1 MKKIHIF
8 GTSFSIAGGFDFGEG
23 HWLDETLNRIYKF
36 VDEPKT
42 IRNFSWPGQMER
54 LITDSDVQIIN
65 HAKCGYGNELIYRKV
80 FDITN
85 APDFKREDNLFLFEF
100 SYYGRKEFYSK
111 KLKDYF
117 IVNYNNNDME
127 NLSFGWDYQD
137 FSRSKEKQERIMYL
151 EHLRDISREFLDDT
165 LYGVDTPEY
174 LQDWPLI
181 QNITYF
187 VSYLN
192 QNNIN
197 FLYTSPPVVHPRR
210 VSPLIK
216 SWFKDNVKRDETI
229 RYTMGNGEEI
239 VEGFVAFFNM
249 PEHEKFRLHITGE
262 TRSIV
267 RDMHLG
273 LWGAKIVAQQTYN
286 RLIDE
291 GWIRGE
297 YAEFP
302 QKPILNLEEVE
313 S

>member
-8 GTSFSIAGGFDFGEG
+8 GTSFSIGGGFDFGDG
-23 HWLDETLNRIYKF
+23 AWLDDTLNRVYKF

-54 LITDSDVQIIN
+54 LITDKDVQIIN

-85 APDFKREDNLFLFEF
+85 APDFKKEDNLFLFEF

-111 KLKDYF
+111 KLRDYF
-117 IVNYNNNDME
+117 IVNYNYNDME
-127 NLSFGWDYQD
+127 HLSFGWDYQD
-137 FSRSKEKQERIMYL
+137 FSRGNEKQEKIMHL
-151 EHLRDISREFLDDT
+151 EHLKDISREFLDDV
-165 LYGVDTPEY
+165 LYGVDQPEY

-192 QNNIN
+192 QNNLN

-216 SWFKDNVKRDETI
+216 SWFKDNVKREETI
-229 RYTMGNGEEI
+229 RYTMGKGEEV

-262 TRSIV
+262 THSIV

-302 QKPILNLEEVE
+302 DKPIINLEDAE